1 MAVFP
6 DWSEF
11 GEPWAAAAFSRE
23 PQKGQRLSG
32 PGRPLASLEYG
43 LGTSRPGRSEH
54 QPGGGVSGEKNYTEA
69 KLRWGT
75 RRKGLQSASASNL
88 SVGDGALT
96 EIHVSVIGGG

>member
-23 PQKGQRLSG
+23 PQKGQCLSG
-32 PGRPLASLEYG
+32 PGGPLASLEYG

-75 RRKGLQSASASNL
+75 RWKGPRSASASNL
-88 SVGDGALT
+88 SVQGRRVD
-96 EIHVSVIGGG
+96 